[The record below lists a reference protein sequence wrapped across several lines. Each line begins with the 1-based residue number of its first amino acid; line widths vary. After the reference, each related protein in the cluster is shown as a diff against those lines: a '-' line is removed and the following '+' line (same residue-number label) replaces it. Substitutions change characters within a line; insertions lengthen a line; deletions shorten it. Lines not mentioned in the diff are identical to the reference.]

1 MMVIKIKYLNIKL
14 FDYYCSPPQT
24 LLCIYVLSNTN
35 IIIFTNKY
43 LLLRHRSPS
52 SYFMCAFLMEYT
64 KNKIKYKW
72 SKIKKKEKEKY
83 AQLFIPIKFQLTK
96 MNRETIKYGG

>member
-24 LLCIYVLSNTN
+24 LFCIYVLFNTN
-35 IIIFTNKY
+35 IIIFTKKY
-43 LLLRHRSPS
+43 FLLRHRSPS
-52 SYFMCAFLMEYT
+52 SYFTCAFLMESM

-72 SKIKKKEKEKY
+72 GKLNKKVKERY

-96 MNRETIKYGG
+96 MNRETTGCGG